1 MIVKIKVGQVHHN
14 ILQYNP
20 DPEAEDREGEIWMP
34 VPGWLVEGNHTW
46 VSNQGRVRYSD
57 GLVFEPERS
66 QDGYVDIQIRDP
78 MC

>member
-34 VPGWLVEGNHTW
+34 VPGWLVEG
-46 VSNQGRVRYSD
+46 